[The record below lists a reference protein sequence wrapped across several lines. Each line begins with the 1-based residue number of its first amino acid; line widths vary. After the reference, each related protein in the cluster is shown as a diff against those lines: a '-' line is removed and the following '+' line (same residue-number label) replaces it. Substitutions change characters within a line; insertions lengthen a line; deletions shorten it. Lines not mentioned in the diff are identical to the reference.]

1 VRTLRHPHR
10 LRVSVDGDA
19 ISARVVLVANNAYEL
34 QLFDLG
40 ARPSLEEGRLH
51 LYTVGAL
58 MPRAW
63 DERSAAAFTID
74 ALERLQ
80 AAVDG
85 EPAELEPP
93 LRLSIEPRALRVL
106 LPRAPSS

>member
-1 VRTLRHPHR
+1 
-10 LRVSVDGDA
+10 
-19 ISARVVLVANNAYEL
+19 
-34 QLFDLG
+34 
-40 ARPSLEEGRLH
+40 

-85 EPAELEPP
+85 EPAELESP